1 MAAARG
7 IRYLPVFRSRVAA
20 RLRIRAAGASC
31 WPTPREPPMSGLK
44 MRAFLLGCR
53 PCHLAG
59 RIDALILKFVA
70 TSAPQLALF
79 NSLFSENAK

>member
-20 RLRIRAAGASC
+20 RLRIRAGRCELLADS
-31 WPTPREPPMSGLK
+31 T
-44 MRAFLLGCR
+44 RAT
-53 PCHLAG
+53 
-59 RIDALILKFVA
+59 LILKFVA